1 MDGLGWPPD
10 DEPIANA
17 PPDDERNHDAL
28 PDDERKRWRPFCA
41 GLSHNQPSVEPAL
54 AELLRKHPSLVSVEL
69 VEHSDRH
76 LPTRAKDEIGRALLE
91 NKSRKLSFLHCDMCV
106 RTFMTD
112 YHEFASLIACRL
124 PFLSAC
130 GLPPSSASCS
140 PRRRL
145 MTSDDL

>member
-17 PPDDERNHDAL
+17 PPDDERNHDA
-28 PDDERKRWRPFCA
+28 PPGDERKRWRPFCA

-106 RTFMTD
+106 RTSLMAV
-112 YHEFASLIACRL
+112 ASLMI
-124 PFLSAC
+124 P
-130 GLPPSSASCS
+130 
-140 PRRRL
+140 
-145 MTSDDL
+145 

>member
-1 MDGLGWPPD
+1 MGSDGLLMMS
-10 DEPIANA
+10 PINANA
-17 PPDDERNHDAL
+17 P

-106 RTFMTD
+106 RTFMTN
-112 YHEFASLIACRL
+112 
-124 PFLSAC
+124 
-130 GLPPSSASCS
+130 LPPSSHADCLS
-140 PRRRL
+140 
-145 MTSDDL
+145 

>member
-1 MDGLGWPPD
+1 MGSDGLLMTS
-10 DEPIANA
+10 PINANA
-17 PPDDERNHDAL
+17 P

-112 YHEFASLIACRL
+112 YHELASLIACRL

>member
-10 DEPIANA
+10 DE
-17 PPDDERNHDAL
+17 RNHDAP
-28 PDDERKRWRPFCA
+28 PDDERKRWRRFCA

-106 RTFMTD
+106 RTFMT
-112 YHEFASLIACRL
+112 ASLIASL
-124 PFLSAC
+124 IMN
-130 GLPPSSASCS
+130 LPPSSHADCLS
-140 PRRRL
+140 
-145 MTSDDL
+145 

>member
-1 MDGLGWPPD
+1 MLT
-10 DEPIANA
+10 PILMTSAINANA
-17 PPDDERNHDAL
+17 P

-106 RTFMTD
+106 RTCA
-112 YHEFASLIACRL
+112 E
-124 PFLSAC
+124 
-130 GLPPSSASCS
+130 
-140 PRRRL
+140 
-145 MTSDDL
+145 